1 MKQYNVTTIDGVA
14 TVYAE
19 NLHTAWKQATAIF
32 SDVTDVTF
40 ASYID

>member
-14 TVYAE
+14 TVYAQ
-19 NLHTAWKQATAIF
+19 NLHDAWEQATAIF